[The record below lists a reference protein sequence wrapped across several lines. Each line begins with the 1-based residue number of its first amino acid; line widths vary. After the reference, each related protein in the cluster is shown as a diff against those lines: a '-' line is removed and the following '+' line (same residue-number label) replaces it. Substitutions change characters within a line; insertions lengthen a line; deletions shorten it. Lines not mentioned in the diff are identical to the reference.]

1 MTRATFYFDLGSPY
15 AYLAA
20 ERLAGERLVAER
32 LVAERV
38 AVVLPEP
45 VAWQQVSL
53 GALFKLAGR
62 SSWSL
67 GDPERRRAGIAE
79 VERRAALYGLP
90 PVRWPEPWPSNYLF
104 AMRAC
109 TYAFQVGLGREFALR
124 AFRASFQ
131 QGQDL
136 GVPEHVL
143 ALAGEVGLEP
153 EAVREATQDPGVKL
167 ALRAATE
174 AGHGIGVFGVP
185 TFAVGEELFWGEDR
199 LEDAVAAAR

>member
-20 ERLAGERLVAER
+20 ERIAGEEVLPGELVAM
-32 LVAERV
+32 
-38 AVVLPEP
+38 PEEL
-45 VAWQQVSL
+45 VAWQPLSL

-67 GDPERRRAGIAE
+67 GDPERRREGIAE
-79 VERRAALYGLP
+79 VERRAALYGLA

-109 TYAFQVGLGREFALR
+109 TYAFQVGQGIEFSLR
-124 AFRASFQ
+124 AFRAAFQ
-131 QGQDL
+131 QGHDL

-143 ALAGEVGLEP
+143 KVAEQVGLDST
-153 EAVREATQDPGVKL
+153 AVAAATQDLQVKL
-167 ALRAATE
+167 ALRAATD
-174 AGHGIGVFGVP
+174 AAHRRGVFGVP
-185 TFAVGEELFWGEDR
+185 TLAVGEELFWGEDR
-199 LEDAVAAAR
+199 LQDAAGLLQAG